1 MERGNAA
8 VVPTV
13 EEVRAYVGE
22 SLFDDFFTELTQKEG
37 AKPVMEFGRCS
48 WEYGW
53 NMKFKKSGKTFY
65 KIYPKENCVTFLVV
79 VVLMLSLAVMI
90 SLCHADMR
98 LPGYL
103 SWNVSC
109 DGAAIRPYHGRA

>member
-1 MERGNAA
+1 MCTETETKLELKYFY
-8 VVPTV
+8 PTV
-13 EEVRAYVGE
+13 LEVADICVADQE
-22 SLFDDFFTELTQKEG
+22 IKIKMIAHSKE
-37 AKPVMEFGRCS
+37 C
-48 WEYGW
+48 
-53 NMKFKKSGKTFY
+53 
-65 KIYPKENCVTFLVV
+65 IL
-79 VVLMLSLAVMI
+79 LMLSLAVMI